1 MERKDAFV
9 ISIIPIRSAIK
20 PIKCI
25 LTSVIL
31 LLIIIFRYYLK
42 ASLNNIS
49 IINNTNTFNN
59 IKIIDQSLKK
69 ASQSWAMIGLGPDKD
84 PKVFC
89 VSKTL
94 KFLPL
99 IEVNFLFA
107 QCLCLP
113 TQTHK
118 LWANSV
124 LLRNIDLSS
133 NLAFSLG

>member
-1 MERKDAFV
+1 MMERKDAFV
-9 ISIIPIRSAIK
+9 ISIIPIRRAIK

-31 LLIIIFRYYLK
+31 LLIIIFRK

-99 IEVNFLFA
+99 KEVNFLFA

-133 NLAFSLG
+133 NLASSLG